1 MWKKILR
8 FRPLLVVSILA
19 LYCVV
24 LMRNLDE
31 GKRRSLQLRD
41 DTDAADHV
49 AMSVLVTGVNPA
61 TQELTVQIGLR
72 PQGALALDEVTPAVD
87 LKLLTNN
94 VRSQQEFD
102 FPKGKRM
109 NRIEAVFPLNGE
121 LNKYPLDH
129 YQTTLWL
136 LMTTPAPKLQ
146 PRPSKIPT
154 GSVAPEGPK
163 APESEALG
171 EASSTEPLA
180 VGATELKQSTM
191 VPLTIALSASTPGI
205 KFSGNVSRESSL
217 RVTGIELQIR
227 RADNVIAVSILL
239 MILMIGLAMS
249 LLGMVFKDMASGS
262 KVDLVP
268 LSICISLI
276 FGLPALRNVQP
287 GVPPVGAFGDYLSFI
302 WAEIIVGTSAIILI
316 WTWLLRSAKH
326 L

>member
-1 MWKKILR
+1 MLKKILR
-8 FRPLLVVSILA
+8 FRPLLVLSILVF
-19 LYCVV
+19 YCVI
-24 LMRNLDE
+24 LFRNLDE

-41 DTDAADHV
+41 DTDSTDHV
-49 AMSVLVTGVNPA
+49 VMSVLVTGVNPA
-61 TQELTVQIGLR
+61 TQELTAQIGLR
-72 PQGALALDEVTPAVD
+72 PQGALAQDEVTPAVD

-121 LNKYPLDH
+121 LNRYPLDH
-129 YQTTLWL
+129 YRTTLWL
-136 LMTTPAPKLQ
+136 LMTTPAPKT
-146 PRPSKIPT
+146 RPQAAQIPKRLD
-154 GSVAPEGPK
+154 V
-163 APESEALG
+163 PESSEAA
-171 EASSTEPLA
+171 ASEGDHLA
-180 VGATELKQSTM
+180 VGATALQQSAA

-217 RVTGIELQIR
+217 KVTGIELQIR

-239 MILMIGLAMS
+239 MVLMIGLAMS
-249 LLGMVFKDMASGS
+249 LLGMVFKAMTVGS
-262 KVDLVP
+262 KIDLVP
-268 LSICISLI
+268 LSISISLI

-316 WTWLLRSAKH
+316 WTWLLRSDKH

>member
-8 FRPLLVVSILA
+8 FRTLLVLSILV

-24 LMRNLDE
+24 LPRNLDE

-49 AMSVLVTGVNPA
+49 AMSLLVTGVNAA
-61 TQELTVQIGLR
+61 TQELTAQIALR
-72 PQGALALDEVTPAVD
+72 PQGTLALDEVTPAVD

-129 YQTTLWL
+129 YNTTLWL
-136 LMTTPAPKLQ
+136 LMTTPAPKRQ
-146 PRPSKIPT
+146 PRPAKIPAD
-154 GSVAPEGPK
+154 SVAPEGPT
-163 APESEALG
+163 APESAQG
-171 EASSTEPLA
+171 EVPSTEPLA
-180 VGATELKQSTM
+180 VGATELKQNVM

-205 KFSGNVSRESSL
+205 KFSGNVSRESS
-217 RVTGIELQIR
+217 RKVTGIELQIR

-239 MILMIGLAMS
+239 MMLMIGLAMS
-249 LLGMVFKDMASGS
+249 LLGMVLKDMTSGS
-262 KVDLVP
+262 KMDLVP
-268 LSICISLI
+268 LSVCISLI

>member
-1 MWKKILR
+1 MWKKIFR
-8 FRPLLVVSILA
+8 FRTLLVLSILVF
-19 LYCVV
+19 YC
-24 LMRNLDE
+24 LILFRNLDE

-61 TQELTVQIGLR
+61 TQELTVQIALR
-72 PQGALALDEVTPAVD
+72 PQGALAQDEVTPAVD
-87 LKLLTNN
+87 LRLLTNN

-121 LNKYPLDH
+121 LNRYPLDH
-129 YQTTLWL
+129 YSTTLWL
-136 LMTTPAPKLQ
+136 LMTTPAQKIQ
-146 PRPSKIPT
+146 PKIPQIPKDSPLPQT
-154 GSVAPEGPK
+154 TAVPETT
-163 APESEALG
+163 EA
-171 EASSTEPLA
+171 EASQGDHLA
-180 VGATELKQSTM
+180 VGATELQQSTM

-205 KFSGNVSRESSL
+205 KFNGNVSRESSL
-217 RVTGIELQIR
+217 KVTGIELQIR

-239 MILMIGLAMS
+239 MVLMIGLAMS
-249 LLGMVFKDMASGS
+249 LLGMVLKDMTSGS

-268 LSICISLI
+268 LSISISLI

>member
-1 MWKKILR
+1 VWKKILR
-8 FRPLLVVSILA
+8 FRPLLVLSILTF
-19 LYCVV
+19 YCVI
-24 LMRNLDE
+24 LLRNLDE
-31 GKRRSLQLRD
+31 GKRRSLQLRN

-61 TQELTVQIGLR
+61 TQELTAQITLR

-129 YQTTLWL
+129 YRTTLWL
-136 LMTTPAPKLQ
+136 LMTTPAQKTQ
-146 PRPSKIPT
+146 PLSSNIPA
-154 GSVAPEGPK
+154 GSGAPGGAGVPETTEG
-163 APESEALG
+163 EVSHG
-171 EASSTEPLA
+171 DHLA
-180 VGATELKQSTM
+180 VGATALRQSTT

-205 KFSGNVSRESSL
+205 KFSGNVSRENSL
-217 RVTGIELQIR
+217 EVTGIDLQIR

-239 MILMIGLAMS
+239 MMLMICLAMS
-249 LLGMVFKDMASGS
+249 LLGMVFKAMTFGS

-268 LSICISLI
+268 LSIAISLI

-287 GVPPVGAFGDYLSFI
+287 GVPPVGAFGDFLSFI

-316 WTWLLRSAKH
+316 WTWLLRSDKH

>member
-8 FRPLLVVSILA
+8 FRSLLVLSILL
-19 LYCVV
+19 LYCAI
-24 LMRNLDE
+24 LLRNLDE

-41 DTDAADHV
+41 DTDATDHV

-61 TQELTVQIGLR
+61 TQELTAQIALR
-72 PQGALALDEVTPAVD
+72 PQGALAQDEVTPAVD

-102 FPKGKRM
+102 FPRGKRM

-136 LMTTPAPKLQ
+136 LMTTPAHKPQ
-146 PRPSKIPT
+146 PQHSEIPM
-154 GSVAPEGPK
+154 GSVAPESPK
-163 APESEALG
+163 APESAEG
-171 EASSTEPLA
+171 ETSSGEPLA
-180 VGATELKQSTM
+180 VGATALQQSTTI
-191 VPLTIALSASTPGI
+191 PLTIALSASTPGI

-217 RVTGIELQIR
+217 KVTGIELQIR

-239 MILMIGLAMS
+239 MMLMIGLAMS
-249 LLGMVFKDMASGS
+249 LLGMVLKDMTSGS
-262 KVDLVP
+262 KFDLVP

-316 WTWLLRSAKH
+316 WTWLLRSDKH